1 VAQIGA
7 VVLVLAI
14 VAALAFYGI
23 GGGSRPAVALSTGA
37 PSAAALAA
45 DPTGAPT
52 ASPSPTTPP
61 PATLTGYRWP
71 LDHGR
76 ITTPF
81 GVVTAGTL
89 VVDGQPFHDGIDIA
103 SFCGDHIEAA
113 HDGVV
118 IATGRHVNA
127 ALGWVG
133 NVAAYEARLDAKKLW
148 NTLAITIVIDDGNGY
163 RSEYIH
169 LYKSLVKTG
178 QHVKAGDVIGYEG
191 RTGLATGC
199 HLHYS
204 IFSPTDRRRFQVSP
218 TLVTKELL
226 PAEEIA
232 RVDPLSILP
241 PMSTTSLTWGWN
253 AEPSPSAST
262 AP

>member
-14 VAALAFYGI
+14 VAALALFGI
-23 GGGSRPAVALSTGA
+23 GGASRPAVALSTGA

-163 RSEYIH
+163 RSEYVH

-204 IFSPTDRRRFQVSP
+204 IFSPTE
-218 TLVTKELL
+218 TLLFTTDPAEVKKHFL
-226 PAEEIA
+226 PAAELA
-232 RVDPLSILP
+232 RIDPMTVLP
-241 PMSTTSLTWGWN
+241 AMSTTKLTWGWGAN
-253 AEPSPSAST
+253 PAASP
-262 AP
+262 